1 MKTIPLNNDQ
11 LEYMST
17 PPKNFLYWLIKD
29 TYTVVA
35 IVESWDATTITLKTE
50 HGAISKEN
58 RDDVKFIIGN

>member
-1 MKTIPLNNDQ
+1 MKTIPLTDEQ
-11 LEYMST
+11 LQFMSA

-35 IVESWDATTITLKTE
+35 IVESWNAKTITLKTE
-50 HGAISKEN
+50 HGATSTEN

>member
-1 MKTIPLNNDQ
+1 MKTIPLTDDQ
-11 LEYMST
+11 LQYMST

-58 RDDVKFIIGN
+58 RNDVKFIIGN